1 MKVLVIAPHAD
12 DEVIGVGGTI
22 SKRNNA
28 GDEVYVCIVTRGYE
42 PLYSDK
48 YVEQCKHEAL
58 QADKLLGV
66 KKTFFLDFPAVNLE
80 NVPRH
85 EFNGSIFNIIQEI
98 MPDEV
103 FIPHREDMQIDH
115 QMVVD
120 AAMVGLRPKYE
131 HIVRRI
137 YAYETLSETG
147 WNVPNVQNEFI
158 PTVYENITET
168 LKIKLD
174 AMKLFQSQL
183 EEFPNARSVESIE
196 ALAKFRGTTVNLNA
210 AEAFV
215 LVREIKY

>member
-1 MKVLVIAPHAD
+1 
-12 DEVIGVGGTI
+12 
-22 SKRNNA
+22 
-28 GDEVYVCIVTRGYE
+28 
-42 PLYSDK
+42 
-48 YVEQCKHEAL
+48 
-58 QADKLLGV
+58 
-66 KKTFFLDFPAVNLE
+66 
-80 NVPRH
+80 
-85 EFNGSIFNIIQEI
+85 

-103 FIPHREDMQIDH
+103 FIPHRGDMQIDH